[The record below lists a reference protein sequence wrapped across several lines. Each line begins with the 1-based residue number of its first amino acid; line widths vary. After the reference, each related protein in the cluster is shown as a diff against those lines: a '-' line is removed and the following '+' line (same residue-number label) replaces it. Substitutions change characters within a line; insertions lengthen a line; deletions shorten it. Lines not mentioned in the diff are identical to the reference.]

1 MPNYTPINKRAKD
14 ERPREKFLTHGK
26 KTLSNAELLGIL
38 LVSGVQNRSAVDLA
52 RDILKLADS
61 NLNRLARLTVSD
73 LCRIQGIGPAKAI
86 IILSAIELGGRKN
99 AEAIQETNR
108 IGSSKDAYQYMAHHL
123 EDKSY
128 EEFWIILLNRSNR
141 IIRESRI
148 SEGSISGTVADP
160 RKIYK
165 IAIDQGASNLILCH
179 NHPSGNLQPSE
190 ADINLTQKMKK
201 AGEMLDIQVLDHIII
216 ASNGYYSF
224 ADEGRL

>member
-1 MPNYTPINKRAKD
+1 MPNFTPMNRRSND
-14 ERPREKFLTHGK
+14 ERPREKFVQHGG

-38 LVSGVQNRSAVDLA
+38 LGTGARGRSAVDLA
-52 RDILKLADS
+52 SDVLRTADN
-61 NLNRLARLTVSD
+61 NLSQLARCTVAD
-73 LCRIQGIGPAKAI
+73 LCRIDGIGPAKAI
-86 IILSAIELGGRKN
+86 SILSAIELGGRKN
-99 AEAIQETNR
+99 AEAIQASKR
-108 IGSSKDAYQYMAHHL
+108 IGSSRDAYQYMAHHL
-123 EDKSY
+123 VDKSY

-179 NHPSGNLQPSE
+179 NHPSGNLQPSQ

-216 ASNGYYSF
+216 ASGGYYSF
-224 ADEGRL
+224 ADEGQL